1 MSFVKVSSKGQ
12 ITIPSKI
19 RSFLGVTAKDK
30 LEVLIRNNEVV
41 IKPVKSFR
49 EFRGSV
55 AYKAGNVRET
65 VENAVAKHVLEED
78 R

>member
-19 RSFLGVTAKDK
+19 RTFLGVGAKDK
-30 LEVLIRNNEVV
+30 LEVLIRGNEVV
-41 IKPVKSFR
+41 IQPVKSFR